1 MTNKV
6 ISFCL
11 FIFTIAFN
19 SFAQTGISDNFN
31 ENVLAAGWKA
41 NSQFALNDAGGV
53 LQITAGASAYQ
64 TFEFQFTPI
73 NLTTNS
79 VLTVEIKSAAALTV
93 RMDLGDVNGKYTNAT
108 PTSVNVT
115 AGATF
120 TTYTFNFTGKTSGI
134 DITQVSNV
142 AIFFNPGG
150 SFNGTVYFDNFALGT
165 GGPTNGG
172 GGGIAGMLNTKLRL
186 SQIGFYPICQK
197 LGVAVGAP
205 AGPFYITTTDLQD
218 TVFRSTLSPSATWS
232 YSGETVRIA
241 DFSALNATGT
251 FMLVVPS
258 MGRSYPFN
266 IANNVHFG
274 VHVSSLRGFYYVRC
288 SEAITAANGG
298 TWARAA
304 GHITQDGAVQVNSDA
319 ATTIRPKGT
328 LLSCE
333 RGWYDAGDYNKYA
346 VNAGIST
353 YTLMALYEHYP
364 NYYDTLNLNIPEST
378 NSIPDLLDQVI
389 WELRWFFTQQD
400 PNDGGVYHKTTN
412 QNFDPLNTM
421 PAAAT
426 STRYVVAKSTAA
438 TFDFAAVMAMASRLL
453 RQYNTTLLPGLA
465 DSCLNAANSAW
476 IWGRKNPNITFL
488 ANPGGFSTG
497 IYNDAQLTDEQE
509 WAAMELYITTKL
521 DSFYTATNFLTERY
535 WVPEWDTVRTL
546 GLISMVQ
553 NRKNLTPIADTT
565 AINNLLL
572 TAANT
577 LSATAASSAYRVA
590 MGATAGYPG
599 DFVWGSNGQAGNQ
612 GLILIQAYRL
622 TGNINYWDAAI
633 DNLDYIN
640 GRNATTYCFLTGS
653 GSNSPMNIQHRP
665 SIADG
670 IVAPVPGL
678 TSGGPQNYNNPDGV
692 SYPTPS
698 YPAVQYVDNV
708 NSYSTNEV
716 AINWN
721 APYAYLS
728 GAAEVLNPCGGL
740 TSAPVQLM
748 NFSVAKKNAQVLLN
762 WQTATELNNNYF
774 EIQRSS
780 NSKTFTAI
788 GRLNGNGNSTEILNY
803 NFDDNNPLEGISYYR
818 LKQVDY
824 NGNYNYS
831 QALPVSFTSVAVSIY
846 PNPATDDILI
856 KCQEELLGITLQ
868 DVTGRTVFKQN
879 FVNGESIQQVSLST
893 LQEGLY
899 LVSVQTKTQTV
910 VQKLILQ

>member
-6 ISFCL
+6 IAFCL
-11 FIFTIAFN
+11 FIFAVAVK
-19 SFAQTGISDNFN
+19 SYAQTGISDNFN

-53 LQITAGASAYQ
+53 LQINANTSGYQ

-73 NLTTNS
+73 NLTTNP
-79 VLTVEIKSAAALTV
+79 VLTVEVKSATPLTI
-93 RMDLGDVNGKYTNAT
+93 RMDLGDVNGKYTN
-108 PTSVNVT
+108 TSPINTAIT
-115 AGATF
+115 AGSGF
-120 TTYTFNFTGKTSGI
+120 TNYTFNFAGKTSNV
-134 DITQVSNV
+134 DLTQINNV
-142 AIFFNPGG
+142 AIFFNPGS

-172 GGGIAGMLNTKLRL
+172 GGGVAGTLNTKLRL
-186 SQIGFYPICQK
+186 TQIGFYPICQK
-197 LGVAVGAP
+197 LGVAVGAA

-218 TVFRSTLSPSATWS
+218 TVYKSTLSASATWS

-251 FMLVVPS
+251 FMLVVPG

-304 GHITQDGAVQVNSDA
+304 GHITQDGEVQVNSDA
-319 ATTIRPKGT
+319 ATTKRPTGT

-364 NYYDTLNLNIPEST
+364 IYYDTLNLNIPEST

-389 WELRWFFTQQD
+389 WELRWLLTQQD
-400 PNDGGVYHKTTN
+400 PNDGGVYNKTTN
-412 QNFDPLNTM
+412 QAFDGFIM

-426 STRYVVAKSTAA
+426 NTRYVVAKGTTA

-476 IWGRKNPNITFL
+476 IWGRKNPNVQFN
-488 ANPGGFSTG
+488 NPPGFSTG
-497 IYNDAQLTDEQE
+497 GYNDVQLTDEQE
-509 WAAMELYITTKL
+509 WAAMELYVTTKL
-521 DSFYTATNFLTERY
+521 DSFYTATNFLNERY

-572 TAANT
+572 SVANP
-577 LSATAASSAYRVA
+577 LSATATSSAYRVA
-590 MGATAGYPG
+590 MGASAG
-599 DFVWGSNGQAGNQ
+599 DFVWGSNGQAANEGFV
-612 GLILIQAYRL
+612 LLQAYRL
-622 TGNINYWDAAI
+622 TGNINYWNAAI
-633 DNLDYIN
+633 DNLDYLN

-653 GSNSPMNIQHRP
+653 GSNSPMNIHHRP
-665 SIADG
+665 SVADG
-670 IVAPVPGL
+670 IIPPVPGL
-678 TSGGPQNYNNPDGV
+678 TSGGPQNNNHGGDGQT
-692 SYPTPS
+692 YPTPS
-698 YPAVQYVDNV
+698 YPATEYVDN
-708 NSYSTNEV
+708 SGSFSTNEI

-728 GAAEVLNPCGGL
+728 GAAEALNPCQGL
-740 TSAPVQLM
+740 TVAPVELM
-748 NFSVAKKNAQVLLN
+748 NFSVAGKNSIVLLN
-762 WQTATELNNNYF
+762 WQTAMELNNNYF

-780 NSKTFTAI
+780 DSRSFTAI
-788 GRLNGNGNSTEILNY
+788 GRVNGNGNSKEILNY
-803 NFDDNNPLEGISYYR
+803 NFDDNSPLEGMSYYR

-831 QALPVSFTSVAVSIY
+831 QVLPVSFTSVAVTIY
-846 PNPATDDILI
+846 PNPATDNILI
-856 KCQEELLGITLQ
+856 KSQEELLSITLQ

-879 FVNGESIQQVSLST
+879 FVNGESIQQIPLST

-899 LVSVQTKTQTV
+899 LVSVQTKTRTV